1 MTTLPQRTTDRD
13 GTALRAGDRVRVL
26 GIPDL
31 AGMRPP
37 YRQETER
44 VFRHIL
50 GRVKRVQS
58 IDAQSNAI
66 LVFRIRSGHAA
77 GYHSVAVEGVHLRKV
92 RA

>member
-1 MTTLPQRTTDRD
+1 MARRHQRTNDRD
-13 GTALRAGDRVRVL
+13 GTTVRPGDRVRVL

-31 AGMRPP
+31 SGMPPP

-50 GRVKRVQS
+50 GSVKRVES

-66 LVFRIRSGHAA
+66 LMFRIRSGHAA
-77 GYHSVAVEGVHLRKV
+77 GYHSVAIEGIHLRKV
-92 RA
+92 RT